1 MPQHNAE
8 TELPTIK
15 RLGTSYSSMTNVRP
29 QCDPDKIKLL
39 LAPVSVT
46 RLSLWTTLALVLFAL
61 FAFVGWS
68 KAAIQMGSVAVPIFV
83 AVAVLTLFGPIVMVL
98 NHNSQI
104 SRVNPLI
111 EVDLSEG
118 LVSVRNR
125 QKVFPVAEVHSL
137 IAATVSDSE
146 GSRLSERQ
154 LVVRD
159 GDSLVA
165 ELVCTK
171 YNSSSRRSFGK
182 ALSAMSPML
191 PFPAFVVE
199 PKGFFGRGE
208 SVVTKV

>member
-1 MPQHNAE
+1 MPQYDTE

-15 RLGTSYSSMTNVRP
+15 RLGTSYSSLTNVRP
-29 QCDPDKIKLL
+29 QCDPGNIKLL

-46 RLSLWTTLALVLFAL
+46 RLSLWTTLALVLLAL
-61 FAFVGWS
+61 FAFFSWS
-68 KAAIQMGSVAVPIFV
+68 KAAIQMGWLAVPIFV
-83 AVAVLTLFGPIVMVL
+83 AIAVLTLFGPIIMVL
-98 NHNSQI
+98 HHNSQS

-118 LVSVRNR
+118 VVRVRNG

-146 GSRLSERQ
+146 GGRLSELQ
-154 LVVRD
+154 LMVHH
-159 GDSLVA
+159 GHSLVA

-191 PFPAFVVE
+191 PFPTFVVE
-199 PKGFFGRGE
+199 PKGFFGRGQ